1 MADDMTQAPLRII
14 GFPGRYIQGPGAL
27 DSLGAVLT
35 ELRVERVC
43 TILDPAIGARL
54 APQVDASLGEA
65 DIGWSRVD
73 FPGECTPAV
82 IAALAGRATQ
92 DDAQAVVAIGG
103 GKTIDTAKGVARAL
117 GLPIVVCPS
126 AASSDA
132 PTSRL
137 IVLYDEA
144 HKVTGVDYLPRNPD
158 AVIVDTEVIVAAPKR
173 LFAAGIGDAI
183 SKKYE
188 AAQCEQAGGV
198 NSYGTPP
205 LASALLLTRET
216 YATLMRYGAQ
226 AYRDVEQGEL
236 TDAVERVVEA
246 TVLLSGVGFESGGLS
261 LAHALIRGL
270 TAIAPM
276 AAALHGELVAFGTLV
291 QLFVEERPLEE
302 IDRLV
307 TLLCDVK
314 LPVTLAQLGQHEAL
328 TDAEAARIVEATL
341 ATRYSQHMVP
351 ALTAE
356 RLLAGISR
364 ADACGQSRLNTR
376 VS

>member
-1 MADDMTQAPLRII
+1 MSRTPLRVI

-27 DSLGAVLT
+27 DSLGAVLA
-35 ELRVERVC
+35 ELRATRVC
-43 TILDPAIGARL
+43 TILDPSVGGRL
-54 APQVDASLGEA
+54 APRVDASLGEA
-65 DIGWSRVD
+65 GISWSRVD
-73 FPGECTPAV
+73 FPGECTPSV
-82 IAALAGRATQ
+82 IAALADIAREEA
-92 DDAQAVVAIGG
+92 ALAVVALGG

-117 GLPIVVCPS
+117 GVPIVVCPS

-144 HKVTGVDYLPRNPD
+144 HRVTGVDYLPQNPD

-198 NSYGTPP
+198 NSFGTPP

-216 YATLMRYGAQ
+216 YTTLMRDGAQ
-226 AYRDVEQGEL
+226 AYRDVERGEL
-236 TDAVERVVEA
+236 TDAVEHVVEA

-270 TAIAPM
+270 TAISPM

-302 IDRLV
+302 IDRLMK
-307 TLLCDVK
+307 LLCDVK
-314 LPVTLAQLGQHEAL
+314 LPVTLAQLGQHDEL
-328 TDAEAARIVEATL
+328 TAEEEARIVEATF
-341 ATRYSQHMVP
+341 ATRYSQHMAP
-351 ALTAE
+351 PLTAG
-356 RLLAGISR
+356 RLLAGIER
-364 ADACGQSRLNTR
+364 ADACGRASL
-376 VS
+376 SAAAS